1 MSQDLTFIKQE
12 LTNCEEFTSPF
23 DIDINSHVKYIT
35 LKDKQE
41 YFYTGGTY
49 VGMTDNKI
57 ILQTEKTK
65 LYIPLTI
72 KHPDGT
78 ILYKTRLFVVN
89 DDEEIE
95 LPDKT
100 KQHYESIIKSQQ
112 SIIDKMSQQIHQLK
126 KLNDTQ
132 NEKLSKYDVL
142 LKKLIQERKR

>member
-1 MSQDLTFIKQE
+1 MSQDLSFIKQE

-23 DIDINSHVKYIT
+23 DIDINSYVKYIT

-49 VGMTDNKI
+49 VGMNDNKI
-57 ILQTEKTK
+57 ILKTEKTK

-89 DDEEIE
+89 DEDTE
-95 LPDKT
+95 LSDKT
-100 KQHYESIIKSQQ
+100 KQHYESIIQSQQ
-112 SIIDKMSQQIHQLK
+112 SIIEKMSKKIHQLT
-126 KLNDTQ
+126 KLNETQ
-132 NEKLSKYDVL
+132 NVKLSKYDVL
-142 LKKLIQERKR
+142 VKKLIQERKR

>member
-12 LTNCEEFTSPF
+12 LKNCEEFTSPF

-49 VGMTDNKI
+49 VGMNDNKI
-57 ILQTEKTK
+57 ILKTNKTK

-72 KHPDGT
+72 KRPDGT

-89 DDEEIE
+89 DEDTE
-95 LPDKT
+95 LSDKT
-100 KQHYESIIKSQQ
+100 KQHYESIIQSQQ
-112 SIIDKMSQQIHQLK
+112 SIIEKMSKKIHQLT

-132 NEKLSKYDVL
+132 NVKLSKYDVL
-142 LKKLIQERKR
+142 VKKLIQERKR

>member
-1 MSQDLTFIKQE
+1 MSQDLSFIKQE

-49 VGMTDNKI
+49 VGMNDNKI
-57 ILQTEKTK
+57 ILKTDKTK

-89 DDEEIE
+89 EEDTK

-100 KQHYESIIKSQQ
+100 KQHYESIIQSQQ
-112 SIIDKMSQQIHQLK
+112 SIIEKMSKKIHQLT
-126 KLNDTQ
+126 KLNETQ
-132 NEKLSKYDVL
+132 NVKLSKYDVL
-142 LKKLIQERKR
+142 VKKLIQERKR

>member
-1 MSQDLTFIKQE
+1 MSQDLSFIKQE
-12 LTNCEEFTSPF
+12 LINCEEFTSPF
-23 DIDINSHVKYIT
+23 DIEINALVKYIT

-49 VGMTDNKI
+49 VGMVDNKI

-89 DDEEIE
+89 EEDTE
-95 LPDKT
+95 LSDKT
-100 KQHYESIIKSQQ
+100 KQHYESIIQSQQ
-112 SIIDKMSQQIHQLK
+112 SIIETMSQKIHQLT
-126 KLNDTQ
+126 KLNNTQ
-132 NEKLSKYDVL
+132 NVKLSKYDVL
-142 LKKLIQERKR
+142 VKKLIQERKR

>member
-1 MSQDLTFIKQE
+1 MSQDLSFIKQE

-49 VGMTDNKI
+49 VGMNDNKI
-57 ILQTEKTK
+57 ILKTEKTK

-89 DDEEIE
+89 DEDTE
-95 LPDKT
+95 LSDKT
-100 KQHYESIIKSQQ
+100 KQHYESIIQSQQ
-112 SIIDKMSQQIHQLK
+112 SIIEKMSKKIHQLT
-126 KLNDTQ
+126 KLNETQ
-132 NEKLSKYDVL
+132 NVKLSKYDVL
-142 LKKLIQERKR
+142 VKKLIQERKR

>member
-12 LTNCEEFTSPF
+12 LKNCEEFTSPF

-49 VGMTDNKI
+49 VGMNDNKI
-57 ILQTEKTK
+57 ILKTNKTK

-89 DDEEIE
+89 DEDTE
-95 LPDKT
+95 LSDKT
-100 KQHYESIIKSQQ
+100 KQHYESIIQSQQ
-112 SIIDKMSQQIHQLK
+112 SIIEKMSKKIHQLT

-132 NEKLSKYDVL
+132 NVKLSKYDVL
-142 LKKLIQERKR
+142 VKKLIQERKR